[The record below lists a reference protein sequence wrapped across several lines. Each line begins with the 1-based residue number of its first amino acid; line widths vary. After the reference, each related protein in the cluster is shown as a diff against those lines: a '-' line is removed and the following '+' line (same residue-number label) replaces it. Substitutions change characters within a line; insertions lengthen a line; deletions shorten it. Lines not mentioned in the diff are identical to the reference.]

1 MANQN
6 KLKAYVRY
14 DGTGRVIAGGP
25 ILQRFKPKVGNWVEI
40 DASECCN
47 TTTTTTTASPTT
59 TTTTTSILLDINLL
73 SDGSPLCGGPKVWVT
88 EAPAQVK
95 CDWLELTS
103 TPGNSYGGST
113 FKYYSSAGINVGTQL
128 YNTTPGN
135 PPVTFSGTYVYYPSG
150 PVTSAQIIVV
160 TTGVI
165 SAIYNL
171 SDLPACPDPYVC
183 PTTTTTTTSIVTVS
197 ASFSTGQCTGNFMT
211 SPITY
216 PPGVTNFCDATTI
229 TSDAFYMAPNPVWV
243 SVGGF
248 TAQYSVSGN
257 VGTMLA
263 PCVSCG

>member
-25 ILQRFKPKVGNWVEI
+25 ILQRSKPKVGNWVEI

-47 TTTTTTTASPTT
+47 YVPTTTTTTTASPTT
-59 TTTTTSILLDINLL
+59 TTTTTSSLLDISLL
-73 SDGSPLCGGPKVWVT
+73 SDGNPLCGGVKVWVT
-88 EAPAQVK
+88 ETAAQVK

-103 TPGNSYGGST
+103 TPGNSYGGSVL
-113 FKYYSSAGINVGTQL
+113 KYYSSAGINVGTQL

-135 PPVTFSGTYVYYPSG
+135 PPVTFNGTYVYYPSG

-183 PTTTTTTTSIVTVS
+183 PTTTTTTT
-197 ASFSTGQCTGNFMT
+197 N
-211 SPITY
+211 
-216 PPGVTNFCDATTI
+216 PG
-229 TSDAFYMAPNPVWV
+229 
-243 SVGGF
+243 
-248 TAQYSVSGN
+248 
-257 VGTMLA
+257 
-263 PCVSCG
+263 